1 MTANIQPA
9 NKWHL
14 RVAPR
19 RWQHEALE
27 RWRREMRGVVSVV
40 TGGGKTVFAQL
51 CILSFKE
58 QFPVGQ
64 VLIVVPTIS
73 LLDQWY
79 VSLIEDLSVSAVDI
93 GCYSGEEK
101 PPEPKPINILVINTA
116 RHAISKIA
124 AEVDTFLIVDECHR
138 TGSPINALA
147 LKVNGRATLG
157 LTATPERPYD
167 DGFREFIEPVLGPI
181 IYSYDYVSAHRDGVI
196 ADFDLINVKVD
207 LLKDEKNEY
216 DKLTRSLAVKLRQR
230 DKNPAVE
237 EQVKII
243 LQRRAA
249 VSSGAKMRI
258 PVAAKIIDAN
268 RGLRTILFHER
279 VESANILYKVLKERN
294 HSVTIYHSGISPF
307 IRRDNLRLYR
317 TGVYDVMVCCR
328 ALDEGINVP
337 ETTVAVI
344 ASSTAS
350 VRQRIQRL
358 GRVLRPAPGKK
369 GALIYTLYATEH
381 EEKRLVLESSRL
393 NSIASTSWNRSSIK
407 TNG

>member
-1 MTANIQPA
+1 MTIKSQI
-9 NKWHL
+9 KTGWHL
-14 RVAPR
+14 QVEPR
-19 RWQHEALE
+19 RWQEEAFKI
-27 RWRREMRGVVSVV
+27 WQHEMRGVVSVV
-40 TGGGKTVFAQL
+40 TGGGKTVFAQM

-58 QFPVGQ
+58 RYPSGQ

-79 VSLIEDLSVSAVDI
+79 VSLIEDLLVPADDI
-93 GCYSGEEK
+93 GCFSGEEK
-101 PPEPKPINILVINTA
+101 PSEPKPINILVINTA
-116 RHAISKIA
+116 RNFISKLA
-124 AEVDTFLIVDECHR
+124 AGAVTFLIVDECHR
-138 TGSPINALA
+138 AGSPINALA
-147 LKVNGRATLG
+147 LQGKGQAALG

-167 DGFREFIEPVLGPI
+167 DGFRDFIEPVLGPI
-181 IYSYDYVSAHRDGVI
+181 IYNYDYVSAHADGVI

-207 LLKDEKNEY
+207 LLKDEKIEY
-216 DKLTRSLAVKLRQR
+216 DKLTRNIALKLRQR
-230 DKNPAVE
+230 EKNLAVE
-237 EQVKII
+237 EQIKRL

-258 PVAAKIIDAN
+258 PVAAKIVDAN
-268 RGLRTILFHER
+268 RGQRTIVFHER
-279 VESANILYKVLKERN
+279 VDAANILLKVLQERN
-294 HSVTIYHSGISPF
+294 HSATIYHSGIGPF

-317 TGVYDVMVCCR
+317 KGIYDVMVCCR

-337 ETTVAVI
+337 ETTVAVV

-358 GRVLRPAPGKK
+358 GRVLRPALGKK

-393 NSIASTSWNRSSIK
+393 KSIVSTSWNRSSIK
-407 TNG
+407 NNG

>member
-1 MTANIQPA
+1 MTVKSQIKNG
-9 NKWHL
+9 WHL
-14 RVAPR
+14 QVEPR
-19 RWQHEALE
+19 RWQEEAFE
-27 RWRREMRGVVSVV
+27 IWQHEMRGVVSVV
-40 TGGGKTVFAQL
+40 TGGGKTVFAQM

-58 QFPVGQ
+58 RYPSGQ

-79 VSLIEDLSVSAVDI
+79 VSLIEDLLVTADDI
-93 GCYSGEEK
+93 GCFSGEEK
-101 PPEPKPINILVINTA
+101 PPGPKPINILVINTA
-116 RHAISKIA
+116 RNFISKLA
-124 AEVDTFLIVDECHR
+124 AGTDTFLIVDECHR
-138 TGSPINALA
+138 AGSPINALA
-147 LKVNGRATLG
+147 LQVKGQATLG

-167 DGFREFIEPVLGPI
+167 DGFHDFIEPVLGPI
-181 IYSYDYVSAHRDGVI
+181 IYNYDYVLAHADGVI

-207 LLKDEKNEY
+207 LLKDEKIAY
-216 DKLTRSLAVKLRQR
+216 DKLTRSIALKLRQR
-230 DKNPAVE
+230 EKNAVVE
-237 EQVKII
+237 EQIKRL
-243 LQRRAA
+243 LQRRAV

-258 PVAAKIIDAN
+258 PVAAKIVDAN
-268 RGLRTILFHER
+268 RGQRTIVFHER
-279 VESANILYKVLKERN
+279 VDAANILLKVLQERN
-294 HSVTIYHSGISPF
+294 HSATIYHSGIGPI

-317 TGVYDVMVCCR
+317 KGVFDVIVCCR

-337 ETTVAVI
+337 ETTVAVV

-393 NSIASTSWNRSSIK
+393 KSIASTTWNRSSIK
-407 TNG
+407 K